1 MKIAILGA
9 ASARAPL
16 VLTAIVKRQ
25 KRLGLT
31 DLALM
36 DLDGER
42 LDLIGSVTARH
53 EIGAAFKI
61 TRTTDARAALS
72 GADFVIT
79 TLLFT
84 LSGAERSPS

>member
-36 DLDGER
+36 VAIR
-42 LDLIGSVTARH
+42 LAGTVTR
-53 EIGAAFKI
+53 
-61 TRTTDARAALS
+61 
-72 GADFVIT
+72 
-79 TLLFT
+79 
-84 LSGAERSPS
+84 

>member
-36 DLDGER
+36 DLQKPGHFVR
-42 LDLIGSVTARH
+42 L
-53 EIGAAFKI
+53 
-61 TRTTDARAALS
+61 TTGRGNDRVP
-72 GADFVIT
+72 DW
-79 TLLFT
+79 
-84 LSGAERSPS
+84 RPR